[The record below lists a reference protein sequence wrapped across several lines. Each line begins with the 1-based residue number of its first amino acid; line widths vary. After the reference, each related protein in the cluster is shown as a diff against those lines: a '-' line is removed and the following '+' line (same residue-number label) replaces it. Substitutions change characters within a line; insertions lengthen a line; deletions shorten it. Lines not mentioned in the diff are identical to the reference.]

1 MARPGDTYM
10 VYWIDNTVLER
21 DMGKKKD
28 ERKRRER
35 EVEIDM
41 RATGH
46 DASERDGGGHKRHK
60 HDDHNHEDGKH
71 GGAKHGSG
79 APFAAIAATIARQMG
94 TPVGRQMIAAGL
106 MAAAT
111 AISKH
116 DAKPSVRPTPPT
128 PPAPPVP
135 PSASH
140 SPPSEPTAAK
150 IEPDAG
156 AEAGKSSGTG
166 PFAGDT
172 AEPPRSETNALPPEF
187 AKVIDSVTV
196 GLERLFV
203 GFGRPKD
210 TPPTK

>member
-1 MARPGDTYM
+1 
-10 VYWIDNTVLER
+10 
-21 DMGKKKD
+21 MGKKKD

-35 EVEIDM
+35 EAEIGL
-41 RATGH
+41 RTTEH
-46 DASERDGGGHKRHK
+46 DAGRDAGARDDGRKRHK
-60 HDDHNHEDGKH
+60 HDGGTHADRKH
-71 GGAKHGSG
+71 GGGKHEGG
-79 APFAAIAATIARQMG
+79 APFAGIAATIARQMG

-116 DAKPSVRPTPPT
+116 DAKSSVRPTPPT

-135 PSASH
+135 PSAK
-140 SPPSEPTAAK
+140 SEPTAPK
-150 IEPDAG
+150 VEPDVG
-156 AEAGKSSGTG
+156 AETAKPSGTG
-166 PFAGDT
+166 PFAGETT
-172 AEPPRSETNALPPEF
+172 APPRSETNALPPEF

-210 TPPTK
+210 TPPSK

>member
-46 DASERDGGGHKRHK
+46 DAGERDGGGHKRHQ
-60 HDDHNHEDGKH
+60 HDDHKNE
-71 GGAKHGSG
+71 GAKHGSG

-135 PSASH
+135 PTAPD
-140 SPPSEPTAAK
+140 SPPSEPSAAK
-150 IEPDAG
+150 VEPGVG

>member
-1 MARPGDTYM
+1 
-10 VYWIDNTVLER
+10 
-21 DMGKKKD
+21 MGKKKD

-35 EVEIDM
+35 EAEM
-41 RATGH
+41 AAAGEQ
-46 DASERDGGGHKRHK
+46 SCGGHAQAEARHGDEKPHGKTHAGKK
-60 HDDHNHEDGKH
+60 HEAGT
-71 GGAKHGSG
+71 A
-79 APFAAIAATIARQMG
+79 FAGIAAGIARQMG

-128 PPAPPVP
+128 PPAPPTP
-135 PSASH
+135 PSAQ
-140 SPPSEPTAAK
+140 PEPTASK
-150 IEPDAG
+150 VEPDAS
-156 AEAGKSSGTG
+156 AEAATSSGAG
-166 PFAGDT
+166 PFAGHT
-172 AEPPRSETNALPPEF
+172 PEPPRSETNAMPPEF

>member
-1 MARPGDTYM
+1 
-10 VYWIDNTVLER
+10 
-21 DMGKKKD
+21 MGKKKD

-46 DASERDGGGHKRHK
+46 DAGERDGGGHKRHQ
-60 HDDHNHEDGKH
+60 HDDHKHDGHKH
-71 GGAKHGSG
+71 GGGKHEGAKHEGG
-79 APFAAIAATIARQMG
+79 APFAGIAATIARQMG

-135 PSASH
+135 PSTRPA
-140 SPPSEPTAAK
+140 PTSEPAAAK

-156 AEAGKSSGTG
+156 TDAGKSSGTG

>member
-1 MARPGDTYM
+1 M

-46 DASERDGGGHKRHK
+46 DAGERDGGGHKRHQ
-60 HDDHNHEDGKH
+60 HDDHKHEGHKH
-71 GGAKHGSG
+71 EGGKHGSG

-116 DAKPSVRPTPPT
+116 DAKPAVRPTPPT
-128 PPAPPVP
+128 PSAPPVP
-135 PSASH
+135 PSASASP

-150 IEPDAG
+150 IEPEAG

-203 GFGRPKD
+203 GFGKPGAKKD
-210 TPPTK
+210 PPAA

>member
-1 MARPGDTYM
+1 
-10 VYWIDNTVLER
+10 
-21 DMGKKKD
+21 MGKKKD

-41 RATGH
+41 RATRR
-46 DASERDGGGHKRHK
+46 DAGARDDDGHKRHK
-60 HDDHNHEDGKH
+60 HDGGHDGGKH
-71 GGAKHGSG
+71 ADHKHEGGKHQGG
-79 APFAAIAATIARQMG
+79 APFAGIAATIARQMG

-135 PSASH
+135 PSAR
-140 SPPSEPTAAK
+140 PAPTSETNAAK

-156 AEAGKSSGTG
+156 AGAGKSSGTG

>member
-1 MARPGDTYM
+1 
-10 VYWIDNTVLER
+10 
-21 DMGKKKD
+21 MGKKKD

-46 DASERDGGGHKRHK
+46 DAGARDDDGHKRHK
-60 HDDHNHEDGKH
+60 HDGGKH
-71 GGAKHGSG
+71 ADHKHGRAKHEGG
-79 APFAAIAATIARQMG
+79 APFAGIAATIARQMG

-135 PSASH
+135 PSAR
-140 SPPSEPTAAK
+140 PAAASEPTAAK
-150 IEPDAG
+150 IEPDAGAG

>member
-1 MARPGDTYM
+1 
-10 VYWIDNTVLER
+10 
-21 DMGKKKD
+21 MGKKKD

-35 EVEIDM
+35 EIEIEM

-46 DASERDGGGHKRHK
+46 DAGERDGGGHKRHQ
-60 HDDHNHEDGKH
+60 HDDHKHEGHKH
-71 GGAKHGSG
+71 QDAKHGSG

-116 DAKPSVRPTPPT
+116 DAKSAVRPTPPT

-135 PSASH
+135 PSASP

-156 AEAGKSSGTG
+156 AEAGRSSGTG

-187 AKVIDSVTV
+187 AKVIDSVTS
-196 GLERLFV
+196 GLETLFA
-203 GFGRPKD
+203 GFGKPKSD
-210 TPPTK
+210 PPKV